1 MQVFTSVFPDPARHL
16 DRTDIIALSVVGT
29 ALGNQNGIAIFQILN
44 RLRTG
49 DLHCQISLSCAI
61 SIENEVKG
69 MSFGTIFA
77 TVPNA

>member
-49 DLHCQISLSCAI
+49 DLHCQISF
-61 SIENEVKG
+61 VTRHQYRK
-69 MSFGTIFA
+69 
-77 TVPNA
+77 